1 MQAQST
7 AHNTLR
13 QHSLRELQAESKSK
27 TEQRLRQRKASSSP
41 ETVDSA
47 MDKTPSQKD
56 VLMQIRQAAEVEAK
70 RSAKAA
76 LLEQRKLEAKQR
88 TNSRVALRK
97 RMSSSSQS
105 QETESDSDSSSDQ

>member
-1 MQAQST
+1 MRIQAQTT

-13 QHSLRELQAESKSK
+13 QQSLRELKAESKSK
-27 TEQRLRQRKASSSP
+27 TEQRLRLRKESSSP
-41 ETVDSA
+41 ETVDDT

-56 VLMQIRQAAEVEAK
+56 VLMQMRQAAEVEAK

-88 TNSRVALRK
+88 TSSRVALRK
-97 RMSSSSQS
+97 RMSSS